1 MVDERD
7 DNSHE
12 GLTGFDVEQWLQEH
26 EDEIPKPLDGPSI
39 AEQYIKLVGLP
50 ADLDVAKQIP
60 SFSSSEPRLRPEAYK
75 PPAGLVDDEQ
85 REGWLAA
92 SDGAKKA
99 KQQARAEQVD
109 REQQIV
115 DAVGVLAILQARMEA
130 AQLAEA
136 EATHTDRLWN
146 RWLVSL
152 TLLASVGALIVA
164 ICSAVR
170 A

>member
-7 DNSHE
+7 DNSSE

-26 EDEIPKPLDGPSI
+26 EDEIPKPLDGRAI
-39 AEQYIKLVGLP
+39 AEQHLKLVGLP
-50 ADLDVAKQIP
+50 SDLNVAKQIP

-75 PPAGLVDDEQ
+75 PPAGVVDDEQ
-85 REGWLAA
+85 REGWLTAL
-92 SDGAKKA
+92 DGAKKA
-99 KQQARAEQVD
+99 EQRARAEKVD

-115 DAVGVLAILQARMEA
+115 DAVGVLAALQARMES

-136 EATHTDRLWN
+136 ESSRTDRLWN

-164 ICSAVR
+164 VVGLRS
-170 A
+170 

>member
-1 MVDERD
+1 M
-7 DNSHE
+7 
-12 GLTGFDVEQWLQEH
+12 
-26 EDEIPKPLDGPSI
+26 
-39 AEQYIKLVGLP
+39 
-50 ADLDVAKQIP
+50 
-60 SFSSSEPRLRPEAYK
+60 
-75 PPAGLVDDEQ
+75 
-85 REGWLAA
+85 LAA